1 MREDIEGR
9 VRIVPWGREFP
20 RKVDVEEV
28 LEGPSYIKR
37 VINRERVPTETV
49 ERLAVL
55 ASLREDMKRPER
67 NRYFRFLLQ
76 MGM

>member
-9 VRIVPWGREFP
+9 VRVVPWGREFP

-28 LEGPSYIKR
+28 LVGPSYIKR
-37 VINRERVPTETV
+37 VINRERVPTEAV

-55 ASLREDMKRPER
+55 ASLRKDMRRPER